1 MKKQVNII
9 PGTTPPRKWTQLNK
23 IDYSLLALILFITLW
38 AIIRFISNNS
48 SLDFGS
54 LMPYIAYK
62 NSDDVWMMG
71 MLSKGFLMTIRLGI
85 WSFIFALVF
94 GICVG
99 SYTANKRG
107 ISVLPFTFF
116 VQVLRN
122 IPPLIFIFLI
132 YFFSGQFFADML
144 FSMQDFAYS
153 LSPSGLSIFSYLFAP
168 PMQIEGMTAA
178 ILALGLYEGVYIAEI
193 VRSSIESISVTQR
206 EAARSLGFNSLQSLW
221 YVLLPQAKKIMLPP
235 LAGQT
240 VSVFKDS
247 ALAALVSLPELSFQS
262 LEIMAVTRKTFEI
275 WIICMILYFI
285 ISRTCTLFYS
295 FLERRIKWK
304 QLQ

>member
-1 MKKQVNII
+1 MKKHVNII
-9 PGTTPPRKWTQLNK
+9 PGTTPPRKWSQLNRT
-23 IDYSLLALILFITLW
+23 DYYLLALIAILALW
-38 AIIRFISNNS
+38 AIIRFISSNNS
-48 SLDFGS
+48 FDFEAIT
-54 LMPYIAYK
+54 PYIAYE
-62 NSDDVWMMG
+62 NSDGDLLLG
-71 MLSKGFLMTIRLGI
+71 MLSKGLLMTIRLGI
-85 WSFIFALVF
+85 WSFLFAMIFGL
-94 GICVG
+94 CVG

-132 YFFSGQFFADML
+132 YFFSGQFFSNML
-144 FSMQDFAYS
+144 FAMQDFAYS
-153 LSPSGLSIFSYLFAP
+153 LTPQGLSIFSYIFAP

-178 ILALGLYEGVYIAEI
+178 ILALGLYEGVYIAET
-193 VRSSIESISVTQR
+193 VRASIESVSVTQR
-206 EAARSLGFNSLQSLW
+206 EAARSLGFNAMQSLW
-221 YVLLPQAKKIMLPP
+221 YVTLPQAKKIMLPP

-247 ALAALVSLPELSFQS
+247 ALAALVSLPELTFQS

-275 WIICMILYFI
+275 WIICMVLYFL
-285 ISRTCTLFYS
+285 ISRTCTLIYA
-295 FLERRIKWK
+295 FLEKRIKWK